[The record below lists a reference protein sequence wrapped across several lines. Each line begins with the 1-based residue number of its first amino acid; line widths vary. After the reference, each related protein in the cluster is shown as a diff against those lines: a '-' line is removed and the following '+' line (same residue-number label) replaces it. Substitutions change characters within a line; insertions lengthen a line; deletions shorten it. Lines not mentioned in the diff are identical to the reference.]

1 MFIRTP
7 PNFRRLG
14 KNVRGRV
21 KTAFWPFLRLLLEKM
36 QVPDAEAV
44 EDGAFRGAEIPAE
57 KRGRKRPIP
66 DRAGA
71 FQSGRPQ
78 AGVCCLQKAG
88 QV

>member
-44 EDGAFRGAEIPAE
+44 E

-66 DRAGA
+66 YRAGA